1 MSDEKLY
8 AQALAEVREGTVHP
22 DLYAKAYVLA
32 KGDPAR
38 REIEYLLLR
47 VQQLKSAAFSAQLE
61 PENVIKWFKLLVRW
75 VLGTILIVIASVALF
90 ALMNRQSYQPIDMFT
105 VFEIAGLIGCPL
117 LALKLCLPSFYDRL

>member
-1 MSDEKLY
+1 MRKHWQKC
-8 AQALAEVREGTVHP
+8 AREPYIRICTP
-22 DLYAKAYVLA
+22 K
-32 KGDPAR
+32 PTCWP
-38 REIEYLLLR
+38 REILR
-47 VQQLKSAAFSAQLE
+47 GGKSAAFSAQLE